1 MPTESWTALIAGA
14 SAVLAGLV
22 TGLITFWSTRGAD
35 DRADQRER
43 ARGERDLEQRQ
54 RDLAEVVADA
64 FRDELIKVRG
74 GTGPDQPPFDEVY
87 FDAWW
92 ERIEMD
98 LRQPVDRLQDEV
110 LRRRL
115 TTIIDCVPDVD
126 VWERQWNRREEYVSD
141 LLGLGRELAMAGV
154 RGQEPDGHLVV
165 AIDRY
170 TSEMRIAHEQRDARL
185 RAKRAAG
192 KSD

>member
-1 MPTESWTALIAGA
+1 MPTESLTALIAGA

-64 FRDELIKVRG
+64 FRDELMKVRG
-74 GTGPDQPPFDEVY
+74 GTGPDQPPFDELY
-87 FDAWW
+87 FHAWW

-98 LRQPVDRLQDEV
+98 LRQPVDRLQDEI
-110 LRRRL
+110 LRTRL

-126 VWERQWNRREEYVSD
+126 VWERQWNKREEYVSD

-154 RGQEPDGHLVV
+154 RGQDPDGHLVA

-170 TSEMRIAHEQRDARL
+170 TSEMRIAQEQRDARL

-192 KSD
+192 KSE